1 MTDERKPRALNEYTE
16 DMQKSISRLIAISSV
31 TEESFKVDEDKQD
44 AAIRHIEVLGEIAGK
59 LVKHYPT
66 FVKDN
71 KEIPFKQISDM
82 RNKLIHNYFGVSLD
96 AVWKVLKSDVPV
108 LSGQLANLVV
118 TTNNSIPR
126 GKAAPTK

>member
-1 MTDERKPRALNEYTE
+1 MTDGRKPRALNEYTE
-16 DMQKSISRLIAISSV
+16 DMRKSILRLITISSIS
-31 TEESFKVDEDKQD
+31 EESFKIDEDKQD

-66 FVKDN
+66 FVSDN
-71 KEIPFKQISDM
+71 KEIPFKQINDM

-108 LSGQLANLVV
+108 LNGQLANLVV
-118 TTNNSIPR
+118 TEKNSIPKGR
-126 GKAAPTK
+126 AKP

>member
-126 GKAAPTK
+126 GKVAPTK

>member
-16 DMQKSISRLIAISSV
+16 DMQKSIRRLITISSV

-66 FVKDN
+66 FVSDN
-71 KEIPFKQISDM
+71 KEIPFKQINDM

-96 AVWKVLKSDVPV
+96 AVWKVLKSDVPA
-108 LSGQLANLVV
+108 LNGQLANLVV
-118 TTNNSIPR
+118 TEKNSIPK
-126 GKAAPTK
+126 GKAKP